1 MNSPENFTAQSVS
14 ALLGASPL
22 RVEMLEECSSTNLLL
37 KQRAAQG
44 EAEGLVLITRRQS
57 AGRGRLG
64 RSFFSP
70 DGTGLYMSLL
80 LRPRLASEDTVL
92 LTTMAAVAAAGA
104 IEELTGRG
112 AGIKWVNDIYLDGL
126 KVCGILAEASM
137 SLERGVDWAVVG
149 IGVNVTP
156 PEEGFPTDIQGVAGA
171 LFPHAEAP
179 NDARS
184 RLAAGI
190 LSRFMAL
197 YEALPTRGYYEE
209 YRRRLTVLGQKVN
222 VHSPTQIWPARVL
235 DLDRDFRLLVRGDDG
250 HEEWLSTGEISVRLR

>member
-1 MNSPENFTAQSVS
+1 MPVKENFTAQSVS
-14 ALLGASPL
+14 ALLEGAPV
-22 RVEMLEECSSTNLLL
+22 RVELLDECTSTNLLL
-37 KQRAAQG
+37 KQRAAAG
-44 EAEGLVLITRRQS
+44 EAEGLALIARRQS

-80 LRPRLASEDTVL
+80 LRPKLAAEDTVL

-104 IEELTGRG
+104 IEELVGRP
-112 AGIKWVNDIYLDGL
+112 AQIKWVNDIYLDGL

-137 SLERGVDWAVVG
+137 SLKKGVDWAVVG

-156 PEEGFPTDIQGVAGA
+156 PKEGFPQELANIAGA
-171 LFPHAEAP
+171 LFDHGSAP
-179 NDARS
+179 EDGRS

-190 LSRFMAL
+190 LRRFMAL
-197 YEALPTRGYYEE
+197 YEKLPQRGYYDE
-209 YRRRLTVLGQKVN
+209 YCRRLMVLGRAVN
-222 VHSPTQIWPARVL
+222 VHSPAGMWSGTAL

-250 HEEWLSTGEISVRLR
+250 REEWLSTGEISVRLR